1 MDIQT
6 AFGNRVRELRKRAA
20 LSQAKLADACGDG
33 FVAQSVGEIERGE
46 RNCTLQTV
54 ARLAKAL
61 KCEPV
66 ELFLFDPKTAG
77 KSLSVLDAHIAD
89 LWKAAD
95 EKNKRKAIRI
105 LSELL

>member
-66 ELFLFDPKTAG
+66 ELFLLDPKTVG
-77 KSLSVLDAHIAD
+77 KSLSLLDAHIAD
-89 LWKAAD
+89 LWKAAG
-95 EKNKRKAIRI
+95 EKDKRKAIRI